1 MLKELN
7 RTENKLRYVMKKDD
21 NDLFIT
27 YYEKVQGEAPKEK
40 AIYVYPSQT
49 IIKAKDLTIKDL
61 KPLLNFIECKNLDVS
76 EIKNIY

>member
-7 RTENKLRYVMKKDD
+7 RTKNKLRYVMQKDD
-21 NDLFIT
+21 NYLFIT
-27 YYEKVQGEAPKEK
+27 YYEQVQGEAPKEK

-49 IIKAKDLTIKDL
+49 IIKAKDLTLKDL
-61 KPLLNFIECKNLDVS
+61 KPLLDFIDCKNLEVS

>member
-7 RTENKLRYVMKKDD
+7 RTENKLCYVMKKDD

-27 YYEKVQGEAPKEK
+27 YYEKLQGEEPKEK

-49 IIKAKDLTIKDL
+49 IIKAEDLTIKDL
-61 KPLLNFIECKNLDVS
+61 KPLLDFIDCKNLDVS

>member
-7 RTENKLRYVMKKDD
+7 RTENKLRYVIHKD
-21 NDLFIT
+21 NELFIT
-27 YYEKVQGEAPKEK
+27 YYEKLQGEEPKEK

-49 IIKAKDLTIKDL
+49 IIKAKDLTLKDL
-61 KPLLNFIECKNLDVS
+61 KPLLNFIECKNLEVS